1 MIIEYALFDHDK
13 IRDEQYT
20 LTPTTTVLQWP
31 EIGHFTQ
38 SGLRKIS
45 KYLRQIKGM
54 EKVTIAT
61 TPSKLLQIGKYP
73 IGNDFE
79 YRITLPE
86 KAINERPATA
96 CTYSTPYEELSVEE
110 RATMR
115 SILNFTLFLFS
126 RGNNLYDVV
135 SDDIITELG
144 ITELPPMNAKGL
156 YYHVDYEKS
165 KIRAM

>member
-20 LTPTTTVLQWP
+20 LTPTTTVYRWP

-38 SGLRKIS
+38 SGLRKIT

-61 TPSKLLQIGKYP
+61 TPSRLLQIGKYP
-73 IGNDFE
+73 VGNDFE

-86 KAINERPATA
+86 KGIGERAATA

-110 RATMR
+110 RANMR
-115 SILNFTLFLFS
+115 AILNFTMFLFS
-126 RGNNLYDVV
+126 RGDNLYDVV
-135 SDDIITELG
+135 SDDVINELG
-144 ITELPPMNAKGL
+144 ITELPPLNAKGL
-156 YYHVDYEKS
+156 YYHDKCEKS

>member
-1 MIIEYALFDHDK
+1 MKIEYVLFDHDK
-13 IRDEQYT
+13 LVNRCFT
-20 LTPTTTVLQWP
+20 LTPTTAVYKFP

-61 TPSKLLQIGKYP
+61 TPNKLLQIGKYP

-86 KAINERPATA
+86 KGINERTATA
-96 CTYSTPYEELSVEE
+96 CTYSTPFEELSSEE
-110 RATMR
+110 
-115 SILNFTLFLFS
+115 
-126 RGNNLYDVV
+126 
-135 SDDIITELG
+135 
-144 ITELPPMNAKGL
+144 NAL
-156 YYHVDYEKS
+156 LCVPS
-165 KIRAM
+165 

>member
-1 MIIEYALFDHDK
+1 MKIEYVLFDHEKLDGENFT
-13 IRDEQYT
+13 IS
-20 LTPTTTVLQWP
+20 PTTTAYEFP
-31 EIGHFTQ
+31 EIGYFTQ

-45 KYLRQIKGM
+45 KYLQQIKGM
-54 EKVTIAT
+54 EKVTITT

-86 KAINERPATA
+86 KGIKERAATA
-96 CTYSTPYEELSVEE
+96 CTYSTPFEELSVEE

-115 SILNFTLFLFS
+115 AILNFTMFLIS
-126 RGNNLYDVV
+126 RGDNLYDVV

-144 ITELPPMNAKGL
+144 ITELPPLNAKGL
-156 YYHVDYEKS
+156 YYHDKYEKS
-165 KIRAM
+165 EIRAM